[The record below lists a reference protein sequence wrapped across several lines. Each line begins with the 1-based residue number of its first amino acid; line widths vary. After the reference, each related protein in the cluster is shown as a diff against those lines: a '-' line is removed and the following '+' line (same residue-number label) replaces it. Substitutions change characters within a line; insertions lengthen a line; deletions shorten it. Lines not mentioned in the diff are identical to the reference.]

1 MTAGPHAPEEHPLT
15 DAARHAAPEAP
26 AATCPAGWLSD
37 DEMAAWLPL
46 VRLLSLLPGALDTQL
61 REEAGISHVYYQ
73 VLALLSEAEHGALR
87 MSELA
92 RITGTSLSRLSH
104 AVASLE
110 ARGWVQRRPC
120 PVDKRGQLA
129 SLTPEGRQ
137 VLADAAPGHVA
148 EVRRRIFDHLTPEQV
163 SQLATI
169 TGSLVRALD

>member
-1 MTAGPHAPEEHPLT
+1 
-15 DAARHAAPEAP
+15 
-26 AATCPAGWLSD
+26 
-37 DEMAAWLPL
+37 MAAWLPL

-73 VLALLSEAEHGALR
+73 ILALLSEAEHGALR

-120 PVDKRGQLA
+120 PDDKRGQLA
-129 SLTPEGRQ
+129 SLTAQGGQ
-137 VLADAAPGHVA
+137 VLAGAAPGHVA
-148 EVRRRIFDHLTPEQV
+148 EVRRRVFDHLTPEQV
-163 SQLATI
+163 GQLATI
-169 TGSLVRALD
+169 TRALVHALD

>member
-1 MTAGPHAPEEHPLT
+1 LAVRAGDGGL
-15 DAARHAAPEAP
+15 AP
-26 AATCPAGWLSD
+26 ARP
-37 DEMAAWLPL
+37 
-46 VRLLSLLPGALDTQL
+46 LLSLLPNALDSQL

-73 VLALLSEAEHGALR
+73 ILALLSEAEHGAVR

-110 ARGWVQRRPC
+110 TRGWVQRRPC
-120 PVDKRGQLA
+120 PQDKRGQLA

-137 VLADAAPGHVA
+137 VLTDAAPGHVA

-163 SQLATI
+163 SQLAAI
-169 TGSLVRALD
+169 TGALVRGLD